1 MSPLSEQARRVVE
14 ALLAGDSLDH
24 LAPRGSAVRAEVEAH
39 LIDTLE
45 TAAAAGTAP
54 DKPLPAG
61 TRRSRAATSPSS
73 PPKMPGKGIA
83 LAFSD
88 GASRGNPGPA
98 AVGVRI
104 LSAEGEELL
113 AEGVV
118 IGRCTNNVAEYMGA
132 IHALEK
138 ASELGLDSLE
148 LRMDSELVVKQLKG
162 EYRVKQPALAELK
175 AQVDRLRSRFKTL
188 RWKHVPREQNREADL
203 LANEALDSA

>member
-14 ALLAGDSLDH
+14 ALLSGESLDR
-24 LAPRGSAVRAEVEAH
+24 LAPRGTRVRAEVEAH

-45 TAAAAGTAP
+45 AKARAGTAP
-54 DKPLPAG
+54 GKPLPAAPG
-61 TRRSRAATSPSS
+61 GSASRRAAS
-73 PPKMPGKGIA
+73 PPPPMPGKGIA
-83 LAFSD
+83 VAFSD

-104 LSAEGEELL
+104 LSADGEELL
-113 AEGVV
+113 AEGVA
-118 IGRCTNNVAEYMGA
+118 IGRCTNNVAEYRGA
-132 IHALEK
+132 IHALTK

-175 AQVDRLRSRFKTL
+175 EEVDRLRSRFRVL
-188 RWKHVPREQNREADL
+188 RWKYVPREQNREADL
-203 LANEALDSA
+203 LANEALDRA